1 MYQNSLAARWI
12 STALQVTR
20 RELQA
25 VCKKNKIPANMT
37 NVAMADALQSRQ
49 FVDGIEEVLKT
60 CESDVANSSMESPGK
75 SEAISRVPRTSHR
88 TTQRKTIKHEIFCS
102 YTDCAS

>member
-1 MYQNSLAARWI
+1 
-12 STALQVTR
+12 
-20 RELQA
+20 
-25 VCKKNKIPANMT
+25 MT

-88 TTQRKTIKHEIFCS
+88 TTQRKTIKHEIFF
-102 YTDCAS
+102 DKWQGRL